1 MVVGDVEV
9 VSLVDAVGELADLGS
24 AFPAVAP
31 EHWDPYRALY
41 PTTFAGPRWRL
52 QVAVL
57 VVRSGGTIVLVDTGV
72 GPAGLWRFW
81 EPEHEALLPSA
92 LDASGVAR
100 ESVDVV
106 FLTHLHIDHLGWN
119 TDEQGEAFFPR
130 ARYVAHPDA
139 LAWALADPER
149 AHIRRCVAP
158 LADRF
163 EWPGDDVEL
172 APGVRPRALPGHYPG
187 HHGLTIRSRGAQAEL
202 IADIAPHPALLDR
215 PEWVFAFDD
224 VDGAS
229 ATRAELVGELV
240 DSETYVVCGHYPGSG
255 IGRVVRCGG
264 RVVWEEC
271 A

>member
-1 MVVGDVEV
+1 VVVGDVEV
-9 VSLVDAVGELADLGS
+9 VSLVDAVGELAALES
-24 AFPAVAP
+24 AFPAVAADS
-31 EHWDPYRALY
+31 WDPYRSLY
-41 PTTFAGPRWRL
+41 PTTFAGQRWRL

-57 VVRSGGTIVLVDTGV
+57 VVRSGGKTVLVDTGV

-81 EPEHEALLPSA
+81 APECEALLPSA

-119 TDEQGEAFFPR
+119 TDADGETFFPR
-130 ARYVAHPDA
+130 ARYVVHPDA
-139 LAWALADPER
+139 LAYALADPER
-149 AHIRRCVAP
+149 AHIRRCVEP

-163 EWPGDDVEL
+163 EWPGDDVEV

-187 HHGLTIRSRGAQAEL
+187 HHGLTIYSRGARAEL

-224 VDGAS
+224 ADGAS
-229 ATRAELVGELV
+229 VTRAELVGELV

-255 IGRVVRCGG
+255 IGRIVSRAG